1 MMIDELR
8 PFLKRNYFKIK
19 IIEKKKQFSI
29 DNIDLFLEQRDF
41 TQWRLSAGD
50 EQLREGS
57 QPGESLHLRH
67 HHHLP

>member
-1 MMIDELR
+1 MIDELR

-41 TQWRLSAGD
+41 TQ
-50 EQLREGS
+50 
-57 QPGESLHLRH
+57 
-67 HHHLP
+67 